1 VEERVTVDNRAVVA
15 AMTKKVVDDAVAVER
30 ATTEATTHNVAESSP
45 SRAVG
50 AKRSVVEAPI
60 H

>member
-1 VEERVTVDNRAVVA
+1 
-15 AMTKKVVDDAVAVER
+15 MTKKVVDDAVAVER